1 MTVAQNLEMGAY
13 AYRKDRDDRDPTHRT
28 GAGSLSHPRGQIL
41 GPCRFTFRW
50 PTTDVGAG
58 ARALHDP
65 EILLIDEL
73 SLGLAP
79 VAVQELLAVL
89 ERLRDEGLTIVVV
102 EQSVDVAL
110 SIADRAVFMEKGEVR
125 FEDWRKTSAVATT
138 CSVPSSSA
146 KEVAELGAVR
156 QVGFDGIVSGLVVGL
171 LAMGVVLVYRATRV
185 LNFAVGNIGLI
196 GATLLSVL
204 VVRYHTPFWVAAPLA
219 LLVGTMF
226 AALVESR

>member
-1 MTVAQNLEMGAY
+1 MLG
-13 AYRKDRDDRDPTHRT
+13 
-28 GAGSLSHPRGQIL
+28 LPRAL
-41 GPCRFTFRW
+41 
-50 PTTDVGAG
+50 
-58 ARALHDP
+58 LHDP

-110 SIADRAVFMEKGEVR
+110 WIADRAVFMEKGEVR
-125 FEDWRKTSAVATT
+125 FEGPAEDLRTTMT

-146 KEVAELGAVR
+146 KEVAQLGAVR

-226 AALVESR
+226 AVSSRSR